1 MRRSRFWLLFA
12 VAAAATTPD
21 EAESCDAAEKLAAWA
36 HPSLQLPGVARAET
50 SDHPLLLGASPG
62 TTGTMS
68 VYFALKRLGVSA
80 VHYTR
85 QFNATSGVETTTYA
99 DTPPGGPVPLLKP
112 LFGDTH
118 PAPPVDLQAARAA
131 DLRFLAA
138 TDALLDTPSM
148 ELFFD
153 LLATFPRARVL
164 LTARAPG
171 EWAASRRARHPTDR
185 VPVLPQ
191 LGFDVPMG
199 AIKAE
204 QSAAAVAMW
213 HKAVVGS
220 VAPERLLVLDVFT
233 TPPDELWRQLCAFV
247 GKPLP
252 REPGGELPPFPHLEY
267 AADMRSDAPT

>member
-1 MRRSRFWLLFA
+1 MARSLVVLA
-12 VAAAATTPD
+12 VAAAAAATTPD

-85 QFNATSGVETTTYA
+85 QFNATSGLETTTYA

-118 PAPPVDLQAARAA
+118 PAPPVDLEAARAA

-148 ELFFD
+148 ELFF
-153 LLATFPRARVL
+153 
-164 LTARAPG
+164 
-171 EWAASRRARHPTDR
+171 
-185 VPVLPQ
+185 
-191 LGFDVPMG
+191 
-199 AIKAE
+199 
-204 QSAAAVAMW
+204 
-213 HKAVVGS
+213 
-220 VAPERLLVLDVFT
+220 
-233 TPPDELWRQLCAFV
+233 
-247 GKPLP
+247 
-252 REPGGELPPFPHLEY
+252 EPGY
-267 AADMRSDAPT
+267 